1 MNQINL
7 IYGES
12 GSGKSTLIKI
22 LIGLINPINMI
33 LKTKNNEFK
42 GINAKLSKVA
52 SYIPQRVH
60 LYPSTITENISLGDM
75 KPNLNKVINCLKKA
89 EIHEFAKNLGN
100 SKNLVL
106 SEDLLDI
113 SGGQIQ
119 RIGLARALYDDTPII
134 ILDETL
140 SSVDDEN
147 KLKIIETLE
156 NLSKEDKKTFLIITH
171 DKTLYKDNYNLINI
185 EK

>member
-1 MNQINL
+1 M
-7 IYGES
+7 
-12 GSGKSTLIKI
+12 
-22 LIGLINPINMI
+22 GLINPISMI
-33 LKTKNNEFK
+33 LKIKNIQYK
-42 GINAKLSKVA
+42 GFNANLSKIA

-75 KPNLNKVINCLKKA
+75 EPNSDKIIKCLKKA
-89 EIHEFAKNLGN
+89 EIHEYSQILNN

-119 RIGLARALYDDTPII
+119 RIGLARALYDDTPFI

-147 KLKIIETLE
+147 KLKIMNTLE
-156 NLSKEDKKTFLIITH
+156 NLSKEDKKTIIIITH
-171 DKTLYKDNYNLINI
+171 DKTLYKENYNLINI

>member
-1 MNQINL
+1 MEPNSDKI
-7 IYGES
+7 
-12 GSGKSTLIKI
+12 IK
-22 LIGLINPINMI
+22 
-33 LKTKNNEFK
+33 
-42 GINAKLSKVA
+42 
-52 SYIPQRVH
+52 
-60 LYPSTITENISLGDM
+60 
-75 KPNLNKVINCLKKA
+75 CLKKA
-89 EIHEFAKNLGN
+89 EIHEYSQILNN

-119 RIGLARALYDDTPII
+119 RIGLARALYDDTPFI

-147 KLKIIETLE
+147 KLKIMNTLE
-156 NLSKEDKKTFLIITH
+156 NLSKEDKKTIIIITH
-171 DKTLYKDNYNLINI
+171 DKTLYKENYNLINI

>member
-1 MNQINL
+1 M
-7 IYGES
+7 
-12 GSGKSTLIKI
+12 
-22 LIGLINPINMI
+22 GLINPISII
-33 LKTKNNEFK
+33 LKIKNIEYK
-42 GINAKLSKVA
+42 GLNANFSRIA

-60 LYPSTITENISLGDM
+60 LYPSTITENVSLGDT
-75 KPNLNKVINCLKKA
+75 KPNLDKIINSLKKA
-89 EIHEFAKNLGN
+89 EIHEYSQNLNN

-119 RIGLARALYDDTPII
+119 RIGLARALYDDTPVI

-147 KLKIIETLE
+147 KLKIMNTLE
-156 NLSKEDKKTFLIITH
+156 NLSKVDKKTIIIITH
-171 DKTLYKDNYNLINI
+171 DKTLYKENYNLINI

>member
-1 MNQINL
+1 M
-7 IYGES
+7 
-12 GSGKSTLIKI
+12 
-22 LIGLINPINMI
+22 
-33 LKTKNNEFK
+33 
-42 GINAKLSKVA
+42 
-52 SYIPQRVH
+52 
-60 LYPSTITENISLGDM
+60 
-75 KPNLNKVINCLKKA
+75 
-89 EIHEFAKNLGN
+89 
-100 SKNLVL
+100 

-147 KLKIIETLE
+147 KLKIINTLE
-156 NLSKEDKKTFLIITH
+156 NLSKKDKKTFIIITH
-171 DKTLYKDNYNLINI
+171 DKTLYKDSYNLINI